1 MSGSDPLEDEPNGST
16 GRDKSDYD
24 DVISKSLED
33 LSAPVLSQPT
43 HMNALTSSRTLGLED
58 LNALMGLR
66 YVNVVGILGDPESGK
81 TACLASLY
89 LLISHA
95 KLDGWTFADS
105 RSLTAFEDIARGA
118 RDWNQGQVPEQM
130 TVHTELSDDHRPG
143 FLHLRLKRVSDG
155 RLVDFAL
162 PDIPGEWTQALVT
175 SAISER
181 LEYMKSA
188 EVIWIVVDG
197 RSLADIEKRQ
207 GLIVR
212 IGQLAGRLQTM
223 FEGQI
228 PRLIIVVTH
237 HDTHVIGSD
246 VSGRLS
252 NELQRRGTHAEII
265 SVAPFSNHPGD
276 VKAGHGLAELID
288 STVGKTL
295 ERPIF
300 WESTELVENER
311 SYLSYR
317 RNL

>member
-1 MSGSDPLEDEPNGST
+1 MGS
-16 GRDKSDYD
+16 
-24 DVISKSLED
+24 
-33 LSAPVLSQPT
+33 
-43 HMNALTSSRTLGLED
+43 
-58 LNALMGLR
+58 R

-95 KLDGWTFADS
+95 KLVGWTFADS

-155 RLVDFAL
+155 RVVDFAL

-212 IGQLAGRLQTM
+212 IGQLAARLNTM

-228 PRLIIVVTH
+228 PRMLIVVTH
-237 HDTHVIGSD
+237 HDTHVIDSG
-246 VSGRLS
+246 VSHRLS
-252 NELQRRGTHAEII
+252 KELQRRGTNAEII
-265 SVAPFSNHPGD
+265 SVAPFSNQPDD

-288 STVGKTL
+288 CTVGKPL

-300 WESTELVENER
+300 WKSSEVVQNER
-311 SYLSYR
+311 SYLRYR

>member
-1 MSGSDPLEDEPNGST
+1 MSGSDPLEGESAISVGGDSG
-16 GRDKSDYD
+16 DYE

-58 LNALMGLR
+58 LNNLMGSR

-95 KLDGWTFADS
+95 KLVGWTFADS

-155 RLVDFAL
+155 RVVDFAL

-212 IGQLAGRLQTM
+212 IGQLAARLNTM

-228 PRLIIVVTH
+228 PRMLIVVTH
-237 HDTHVIGSD
+237 HDTHVIDSG
-246 VSGRLS
+246 VSHRLS
-252 NELQRRGTHAEII
+252 KELERRGTNAEII
-265 SVAPFSNHPGD
+265 SVAPFSNQPEE
-276 VKAGHGLAELID
+276 VKAGYGLAELID
-288 STVGKTL
+288 CTVGKPI

-300 WESTELVENER
+300 WKSSEVVQNER
-311 SYLSYR
+311 SYLRYR